1 MSTELTQLSDA
12 ELLQRVWIE
21 RNPLTTTEL
30 ETQLAERFHAVL
42 QQQEADHPQLE
53 VIADFDLPEPDKLR
67 DALQLRVDW
76 PNARE
81 LLDVLNDFD
90 YDNGEILRSKL
101 VRLQQFDAVMED
113 LREPLQSLT
122 TLATTE

>member
-1 MSTELTQLSDA
+1 MSTELTQLSNA

-30 ETQLAERFHAVL
+30 ETLLAERFHAL
-42 QQQEADHPQLE
+42 LDEHEAYGEQIEAIDEHDADGEE
-53 VIADFDLPEPDKLR
+53 VK
-67 DALQLRVDW
+67 DALQLAADF
-76 PNARE
+76 PDARP
-81 LLDVLNDFD
+81 LLDVLKDFD
-90 YDNGEILRSKL
+90 VDDPALLRAQL
-101 VRLQQFDAVMED
+101 DRLKKFDQAMED